1 MKEIDFA
8 QLITKEVL
16 SNDKKQMGQV
26 DGLDDTYLIV
36 KDGLVSPSYY
46 KIPRGKVDGYQ
57 DGKVL
62 LNISEQDMK
71 KQFKRKYPG
80 YFRDVHD

>member
-16 SNDKKQMGQV
+16 SNDKKQMGHV
-26 DGLDDTYLIV
+26 DGLDDTYLMV

-62 LNISEQDMK
+62 LNISKQDMK

>member
-16 SNDKKQMGQV
+16 SNDKKQMGHV

-46 KIPRGKVDGYQ
+46 KKTSRKSGCLPRRQ
-57 DGKVL
+57 
-62 LNISEQDMK
+62 STT
-71 KQFKRKYPG
+71 
-80 YFRDVHD
+80 

>member
-16 SNDKKQMGQV
+16 SNDKKQVGHV

-36 KDGLVSPSYY
+36 KD
-46 KIPRGKVDGYQ
+46 
-57 DGKVL
+57 
-62 LNISEQDMK
+62 
-71 KQFKRKYPG
+71 
-80 YFRDVHD
+80 

>member
-16 SNDKKQMGQV
+16 SNDKKQMGHV

-36 KDGLVSPSYY
+36 KDGLVSPSYLKY
-46 KIPRGKVDGYQ
+46 LEEKWMATKTGKYCLTFLNKI
-57 DGKVL
+57 
-62 LNISEQDMK
+62 
-71 KQFKRKYPG
+71 
-80 YFRDVHD
+80 